1 MALLASVW
9 IGILIMVVAFPFFYV
24 VYKGGKLSLFTRFFS
39 EEPEEKREI
48 RLFSRG
54 QRIILWMTTPK
65 RFDDLARGLGFDLFR
80 VKKQLQRLRW
90 KTKVEEWFIL
100 KALGALFLGC
110 AVILLG
116 YQYLRDGEIDIF
128 HKIGLILSL
137 LLYFSPNLIID
148 WYDKRAQREIEV
160 QIPIFFSI
168 VLALVE
174 AGMPVHVAMSRA
186 ASRYPKRLG
195 QEIARLELE
204 QKRYG
209 NWRKAL
215 EELALCWEL
224 ASFLSIVTD
233 IQEAL
238 TKGTNISHL
247 LRMHIEEQLRKEEDQ
262 MTDEVNRMSVRLL
275 PLVVLFMGVPLMFL
289 VLGPSLIGIKNQ
301 L

>member
-1 MALLASVW
+1 MALFASIS
-9 IGILIMVVAFPFFYV
+9 IGILVIMIASPFFYV
-24 VYKGGKLSLFTRFFS
+24 VNMGEKTNLFTRFMV
-39 EEPEEKREI
+39 EEQKEKKEK
-48 RLFSRG
+48 RLFSRD
-54 QRIILWMTTPK
+54 QRIILWMTEPK
-65 RFDDLARGLGFDLFR
+65 RLDAFARRLGFDLLR
-80 VKKQLQRLRW
+80 VDRQLQRLRW
-90 KTKVEEWFIL
+90 KTKVEEWFVL

-110 AVILLG
+110 AVFLLG
-116 YQYLRDGEIDIF
+116 YRYLRDGEVDIF
-128 HKIGLILSL
+128 QKIGLILSL
-137 LLYFSPNLIID
+137 LLYFSPNLIIN

-174 AGMPVHVAMSRA
+174 AGMPVHSAMSKA

-195 QEIARLELE
+195 QEIARLEVE

-215 EELALCWEL
+215 EELALRWEL

-233 IQEAL
+233 IREAV
-238 TKGTNISHL
+238 TKGISIAHL
-247 LRMHIEEQLRKEEDQ
+247 LRMHIEEQLRREEDQ
-262 MTDEVNRMSVRLL
+262 MTNEVNRMSVRLL

-289 VLGPSLIGIKNQ
+289 VLGPSFIGIKNQ

>member
-1 MALLASVW
+1 M
-9 IGILIMVVAFPFFYV
+9 GE
-24 VYKGGKLSLFTRFFS
+24 KTNLFTRFMV
-39 EEPEEKREI
+39 EEQKEKKEK
-48 RLFSRG
+48 RLFSRD
-54 QRIILWMTTPK
+54 QRIILWMTEPK
-65 RFDDLARGLGFDLFR
+65 RLDAFARRLGFDLLR
-80 VKKQLQRLRW
+80 VDRQLQRLRW
-90 KTKVEEWFIL
+90 KTKVEEWFVL

-110 AVILLG
+110 AVFLLG
-116 YQYLRDGEIDIF
+116 YRYLRDGEVDIF
-128 HKIGLILSL
+128 QKIGLILSL
-137 LLYFSPNLIID
+137 LLYFSPNLIIN

-174 AGMPVHVAMSRA
+174 AGMPVHSAMSKA

-195 QEIARLELE
+195 QEIARLEVE

-215 EELALCWEL
+215 EELALRWEL

-233 IQEAL
+233 IQEAV
-238 TKGTNISHL
+238 TKGTSIAHL
-247 LRMHIEEQLRKEEDQ
+247 LRMHIEEQLRREEDQ
-262 MTDEVNRMSVRLL
+262 MTNEVNRMSVRLL

-289 VLGPSLIGIKNQ
+289 VLGPSFIGIKNQ

>member
-1 MALLASVW
+1 MALFASIS
-9 IGILIMVVAFPFFYV
+9 IGILVIMIASPFFYV
-24 VYKGGKLSLFTRFFS
+24 VNMGEKTNLFTRFMV
-39 EEPEEKREI
+39 EEQKEKKEK
-48 RLFSRG
+48 RLFSRD
-54 QRIILWMTTPK
+54 QRIILWMTEPK
-65 RFDDLARGLGFDLFR
+65 RLDALARRLGFDLLR
-80 VKKQLQRLRW
+80 VDRQLQRLRW
-90 KTKVEEWFIL
+90 TTKVEEWFVL

-110 AVILLG
+110 AVFLLG
-116 YQYLRDGEIDIF
+116 YRYLRDGEVDIF
-128 HKIGLILSL
+128 QKIGLILSL
-137 LLYFSPNLIID
+137 LLYFSPNLIIN

-174 AGMPVHVAMSRA
+174 AGMPVHSAMSKA

-195 QEIARLELE
+195 QEIARLEVE

-215 EELALCWEL
+215 EELALRWEL

-233 IQEAL
+233 IQEAV
-238 TKGTNISHL
+238 TKGTSIAHL
-247 LRMHIEEQLRKEEDQ
+247 LRMHIEEQLRREEDQ
-262 MTDEVNRMSVRLL
+262 MTNEVNRMSVRLL

-289 VLGPSLIGIKNQ
+289 VLGPSFIGIKNQ

>member
-9 IGILIMVVAFPFFYV
+9 IGILIMVVAFPFFHV
-24 VYKGGKLSLFTRFFS
+24 VHKGEKLSLFTRFFS

-100 KALGALFLGC
+100 KVLGALFLGC

-137 LLYFSPNLIID
+137 LLYFCPNLIID

>member
-9 IGILIMVVAFPFFYV
+9 ISILIMVVAFPFFYV
-24 VYKGGKLSLFTRFFS
+24 VHKGEKLSLFTRFFS

-54 QRIILWMTTPK
+54 QRIILWMTAPK
-65 RFDDLARGLGFDLFR
+65 RFDDLARRLGFDLFR

-116 YQYLRDGEIDIF
+116 YQYLRDGEIDIY
-128 HKIGLILSL
+128 HEIGLILSL
-137 LLYFSPNLIID
+137 LLYFCPNLIID

-195 QEIARLELE
+195 QEITRLELE

>member
-1 MALLASVW
+1 MALFASIS
-9 IGILIMVVAFPFFYV
+9 IGILVIMIASPFFYV
-24 VYKGGKLSLFTRFFS
+24 VNMGEKTNLFTRFMV
-39 EEPEEKREI
+39 EEQKEKKEK
-48 RLFSRG
+48 RLFSRD
-54 QRIILWMTTPK
+54 QRIILWMTEPK
-65 RFDDLARGLGFDLFR
+65 RLDALARRLGFDLLR
-80 VKKQLQRLRW
+80 VDRQLQRLRW
-90 KTKVEEWFIL
+90 KTKVEEWFVL

-110 AVILLG
+110 AVFLLG
-116 YQYLRDGEIDIF
+116 YRYLRDGEVDIF
-128 HKIGLILSL
+128 QKIGLILSL
-137 LLYFSPNLIID
+137 LLYFSPNLIIN

-174 AGMPVHVAMSRA
+174 AGMPVHSAMSKA

-195 QEIARLELE
+195 QEIARLEVE

-215 EELALCWEL
+215 EELALRWEL

-233 IQEAL
+233 IQEAV
-238 TKGTNISHL
+238 TKGTSIAHL
-247 LRMHIEEQLRKEEDQ
+247 LRMHIEEQLRREEDQ
-262 MTDEVNRMSVRLL
+262 MTNEVNRMSVRLL

-289 VLGPSLIGIKNQ
+289 VLGPSFIGIKNQ

>member
-1 MALLASVW
+1 MALFASIS
-9 IGILIMVVAFPFFYV
+9 IGILVIMIASPFFYV
-24 VYKGGKLSLFTRFFS
+24 VNMGEKTNLFTRFMV
-39 EEPEEKREI
+39 EEQKEKKEK
-48 RLFSRG
+48 RLFSRD
-54 QRIILWMTTPK
+54 QRIILWMTEPK
-65 RFDDLARGLGFDLFR
+65 RLDAFARRLGFDLLR
-80 VKKQLQRLRW
+80 VDRQLQRLRW
-90 KTKVEEWFIL
+90 KTKVEEWFVL

-110 AVILLG
+110 AVFLLG
-116 YQYLRDGEIDIF
+116 YRYLRDGEVDIF
-128 HKIGLILSL
+128 QKIGLILSL
-137 LLYFSPNLIID
+137 LLYFSPNLIIN

-174 AGMPVHVAMSRA
+174 AGMPVHSAMSKA

-195 QEIARLELE
+195 QEIARLEVE

-215 EELALCWEL
+215 EELALRWEL

-233 IQEAL
+233 IQEAV
-238 TKGTNISHL
+238 TKGTSIAHL
-247 LRMHIEEQLRKEEDQ
+247 LRMHIEEQLRREEDQ
-262 MTDEVNRMSVRLL
+262 MTNEVNRMSVRLL

-289 VLGPSLIGIKNQ
+289 VLGPSFIGIKNQ

>member
-1 MALLASVW
+1 M
-9 IGILIMVVAFPFFYV
+9 GE
-24 VYKGGKLSLFTRFFS
+24 KTNLFTRFMV
-39 EEPEEKREI
+39 EEQKEKKEK
-48 RLFSRG
+48 RLFSRD
-54 QRIILWMTTPK
+54 QRIILWMTEPK
-65 RFDDLARGLGFDLFR
+65 RLDAFARRLGFDLLR
-80 VKKQLQRLRW
+80 VDRQLQRLRW
-90 KTKVEEWFIL
+90 KTKVEEWFVL

-110 AVILLG
+110 AVFLLG
-116 YQYLRDGEIDIF
+116 YRYLRDGEVDIF
-128 HKIGLILSL
+128 QKIGLILSL
-137 LLYFSPNLIID
+137 LLYFSPNLIIN

-174 AGMPVHVAMSRA
+174 AGMPVHSAMSKA

-195 QEIARLELE
+195 QEIARLEVE

-215 EELALCWEL
+215 EELALRWEL

-233 IQEAL
+233 IREAV
-238 TKGTNISHL
+238 TKGTSIAHL
-247 LRMHIEEQLRKEEDQ
+247 LRMHIEEQLRREEDQ
-262 MTDEVNRMSVRLL
+262 MTNEVNRMSVRLL

-289 VLGPSLIGIKNQ
+289 VLGPSFIGIKNQ

>member
-1 MALLASVW
+1 MALFASIW
-9 IGILIMVVAFPFFYV
+9 IGILVIMLASPFFYV
-24 VYKGGKLSLFTRFFS
+24 VNMGEKMNLFTRFMV
-39 EEPEEKREI
+39 EEQKEKKEK
-48 RLFSRG
+48 RLFSRD
-54 QRIILWMTTPK
+54 QRIILWMTEPK
-65 RFDDLARGLGFDLFR
+65 RLDALARRLGFDLFR
-80 VKKQLQRLRW
+80 VDRQLQRLRW
-90 KTKVEEWFIL
+90 KTKVEEWFVL

-110 AVILLG
+110 AVFLLG
-116 YQYLRDGEIDIF
+116 YQYLRDGEVDIF
-128 HKIGLILSL
+128 QKIGLILSL
-137 LLYFSPNLIID
+137 LLYFSPNLIIN

-174 AGMPVHVAMSRA
+174 AGMPVHSAMSKA

-195 QEIARLELE
+195 QEIARLEVE

-215 EELALCWEL
+215 EELALRWEL

-233 IQEAL
+233 IQEAV
-238 TKGTNISHL
+238 TKGTSIAHL
-247 LRMHIEEQLRKEEDQ
+247 LRMHIEEQLRREEDQ
-262 MTDEVNRMSVRLL
+262 MTNEVNRMSVRLL

-289 VLGPSLIGIKNQ
+289 VLGPSFIGIKNQ

>member
-1 MALLASVW
+1 MALLASIW
-9 IGILIMVVAFPFFYV
+9 MGIVLIMIAFPFLYV
-24 VYKGGKLSLFTRFFS
+24 VDLGEKKNLST
-39 EEPEEKREI
+39 
-48 RLFSRG
+48 
-54 QRIILWMTTPK
+54 RIILEKQREKNGISLFSSGQHIIYWVTEPARMESLAK
-65 RFDDLARGLGFDLFR
+65 RLGFDLLR
-80 VKKQLQRLRW
+80 MERQLHRLRW
-90 KTKVEEWFIL
+90 KTKVEEWFVL
-100 KALGALFLGC
+100 KAMGALFLGG

-116 YQYLRDGEIDIF
+116 CQYLRDGEIDIF
-128 HKIGLILSL
+128 HKIGLITSL
-137 LLYFSPNLIID
+137 LLYFSPNLIIN
-148 WYDKRAQREIEV
+148 WYDKRAKKEMET

-174 AGMPVHVAMSRA
+174 AGMPVHSAMNKA

-195 QEIARLELE
+195 QEIACLEVE

-215 EELALCWEL
+215 EELALRWDL
-224 ASFLSIVTD
+224 DSFLSIVTD

-238 TKGTNISHL
+238 TKGTSIAHL

-275 PLVVLFMGVPLMFL
+275 PLVILLMGVPLMFL
-289 VLGPSLIGIKNQ
+289 VLGPSFIGIQNQ

>member
-1 MALLASVW
+1 M
-9 IGILIMVVAFPFFYV
+9 GE
-24 VYKGGKLSLFTRFFS
+24 KTNLFTRFMV
-39 EEPEEKREI
+39 EEQKEKKEK
-48 RLFSRG
+48 RLFSRD
-54 QRIILWMTTPK
+54 QRIILWMTEPK
-65 RFDDLARGLGFDLFR
+65 RLDALARRLGFDLLR
-80 VKKQLQRLRW
+80 VDRQLQRLRW
-90 KTKVEEWFIL
+90 KTKVEEWFVL

-110 AVILLG
+110 AVFLLG
-116 YQYLRDGEIDIF
+116 YRYLRDGEVDIF
-128 HKIGLILSL
+128 QKIGLILSL
-137 LLYFSPNLIID
+137 LLYFSPNLIIN

-174 AGMPVHVAMSRA
+174 AGMPVHSAMSKA

-195 QEIARLELE
+195 QEIARLEVE

-215 EELALCWEL
+215 EELALRWEL

-233 IQEAL
+233 IQEAV
-238 TKGTNISHL
+238 TKGTSIAHL
-247 LRMHIEEQLRKEEDQ
+247 LRMHIEEQLRREEDQ
-262 MTDEVNRMSVRLL
+262 MTNEVNRMSVRLL

-289 VLGPSLIGIKNQ
+289 VLGPSFIGIKNQ

>member
-1 MALLASVW
+1 MALFASIS
-9 IGILIMVVAFPFFYV
+9 IGILVIMIASPFFYV
-24 VYKGGKLSLFTRFFS
+24 VNMGEKTNLFTRFMV
-39 EEPEEKREI
+39 EEQKEKKEK
-48 RLFSRG
+48 RLFSRD
-54 QRIILWMTTPK
+54 QRIILWMTEPK
-65 RFDDLARGLGFDLFR
+65 RLDAFARRLGFDLLR
-80 VKKQLQRLRW
+80 VDRQLQRLRW
-90 KTKVEEWFIL
+90 KTKVEEWFVL

-110 AVILLG
+110 AVFLLG
-116 YQYLRDGEIDIF
+116 YRYLRDGEVDIF
-128 HKIGLILSL
+128 QKIGLILSL
-137 LLYFSPNLIID
+137 LLYFSPNLIIN

-174 AGMPVHVAMSRA
+174 AGMPVHSAMSKA

-195 QEIARLELE
+195 QEIARLEVE

-215 EELALCWEL
+215 EELALRWEL

-233 IQEAL
+233 IREAV
-238 TKGTNISHL
+238 TKGTSIAHL
-247 LRMHIEEQLRKEEDQ
+247 LRMHIEEQLRREEDQ
-262 MTDEVNRMSVRLL
+262 MTNEVNRMSVRLL

-289 VLGPSLIGIKNQ
+289 VLGPSFIGIKNQ

>member
-1 MALLASVW
+1 MALFASIW
-9 IGILIMVVAFPFFYV
+9 IGILVIMIASPFFYV
-24 VYKGGKLSLFTRFFS
+24 VNMGEKTNLFTRFMV
-39 EEPEEKREI
+39 EEQKEKKEK
-48 RLFSRG
+48 RLFSRD
-54 QRIILWMTTPK
+54 QRIILWMTEPK
-65 RFDDLARGLGFDLFR
+65 RLDALARRLGFDLLR
-80 VKKQLQRLRW
+80 VDRQLQRLRW
-90 KTKVEEWFIL
+90 KTKVEEWFVL

-110 AVILLG
+110 AVFLLG
-116 YQYLRDGEIDIF
+116 YQYLRDGEVDIF
-128 HKIGLILSL
+128 QKIGLILSL
-137 LLYFSPNLIID
+137 LLYFSPNLIIN

-174 AGMPVHVAMSRA
+174 AGMPVHSAMSKA

-195 QEIARLELE
+195 QEIARLEVE

-215 EELALCWEL
+215 EELALRWEL

-233 IQEAL
+233 IQEAV
-238 TKGTNISHL
+238 TKGTSIAHL
-247 LRMHIEEQLRKEEDQ
+247 LRMHIEEQLRREEDQ
-262 MTDEVNRMSVRLL
+262 MTNEVNRMSVRLL

-289 VLGPSLIGIKNQ
+289 VLGPSFIGIKNQ

>member
-1 MALLASVW
+1 M
-9 IGILIMVVAFPFFYV
+9 GE
-24 VYKGGKLSLFTRFFS
+24 KTNLFTRFMV
-39 EEPEEKREI
+39 EEQKEKKEK
-48 RLFSRG
+48 RLFSRD
-54 QRIILWMTTPK
+54 QRIILWMTEPK
-65 RFDDLARGLGFDLFR
+65 RLDALARRLGFDLLR
-80 VKKQLQRLRW
+80 VDRQLQRLRW
-90 KTKVEEWFIL
+90 TTKVEEWFVL

-110 AVILLG
+110 AVFLLG
-116 YQYLRDGEIDIF
+116 YRYLRDGEVDIF
-128 HKIGLILSL
+128 QKIGLILSL
-137 LLYFSPNLIID
+137 LLYFSPNLIIN

-174 AGMPVHVAMSRA
+174 AGMPVHSAMSKA

-195 QEIARLELE
+195 QEIARLEVE

-215 EELALCWEL
+215 EELALRWEL

-233 IQEAL
+233 IQEAV
-238 TKGTNISHL
+238 TKGTSIAHL
-247 LRMHIEEQLRKEEDQ
+247 LRMHIEEQLRREEDQ
-262 MTDEVNRMSVRLL
+262 MTNEVNRMSVRLL

-289 VLGPSLIGIKNQ
+289 VLGPSFIGIKNQ

>member
-1 MALLASVW
+1 MALFASIS
-9 IGILIMVVAFPFFYV
+9 IGILVIIIASPFFYV
-24 VYKGGKLSLFTRFFS
+24 VNMGEKTNLFTRFMV
-39 EEPEEKREI
+39 EEQKEKKEK
-48 RLFSRG
+48 RLFSRD
-54 QRIILWMTTPK
+54 QRIILWMTEPK
-65 RFDDLARGLGFDLFR
+65 RLDAFARRLGFDLLR
-80 VKKQLQRLRW
+80 VDRQLQRLRW
-90 KTKVEEWFIL
+90 KTKVEEWFVL

-110 AVILLG
+110 AVFLLG
-116 YQYLRDGEIDIF
+116 YRYLRDGEVDIF
-128 HKIGLILSL
+128 QKIGLILSL
-137 LLYFSPNLIID
+137 LLYFSPNLIIN

-174 AGMPVHVAMSRA
+174 AGMPVHSAMSKA

-195 QEIARLELE
+195 QEIARLEVE

-215 EELALCWEL
+215 EELALRWEL

-233 IQEAL
+233 IQEAV
-238 TKGTNISHL
+238 TKGTSIAHL
-247 LRMHIEEQLRKEEDQ
+247 LRMHIEEQLRREEDQ
-262 MTDEVNRMSVRLL
+262 MTNEVNRMSVRLL

-289 VLGPSLIGIKNQ
+289 VLGPSFIGIKNQ